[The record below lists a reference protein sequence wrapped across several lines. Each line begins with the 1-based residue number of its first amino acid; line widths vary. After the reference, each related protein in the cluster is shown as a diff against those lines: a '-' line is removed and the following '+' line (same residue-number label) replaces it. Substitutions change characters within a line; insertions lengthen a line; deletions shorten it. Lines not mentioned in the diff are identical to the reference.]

1 MYSTEVMHE
10 IRETCLLMSV
20 PLDGLLKELDPGQY
34 ELNLHHVDNPL
45 QAADNAQ
52 LLKQG
57 LENGPYSKR

>member
-1 MYSTEVMHE
+1 
-10 IRETCLLMSV
+10 MSV

-52 LLKQG
+52 LLKQA

>member
-45 QAADNAQ
+45 QAEQCSDLLRNAIA
-52 LLKQG
+52 G
-57 LENGPYSKR
+57 LE